1 MRRAGNPGAPAPGR
15 CPRSPAGR
23 RRATAARPARSPRSR
38 DPLPRRQ
45 SRPTCLPR
53 RRPLRRPPA
62 PTFSTPSTAG
72 QSIAEAA
79 NAAAR
84 NHGSGGEGGLNAPL
98 RHPGLQSGAEI
109 LSDTQN
115 VDFGPYMKQ
124 LRRLIIASWYPLIPE
139 ECEPP
144 LNKEGQTMIRFT
156 IQPNGVVSAMHLDG
170 STHDIAIDKAA
181 WGGITGVGQFPPLPK
196 EFHGDNLQLRVTFVI
211 SHDRSQAE

>member
-1 MRRAGNPGAPAPGR
+1 MPEEPKPAAAAPTPQPPAPQPAQPRPTPPPVASNLPSAPAP
-15 CPRSPAGR
+15 A
-23 RRATAARPARSPRSR
+23 
-38 DPLPRRQ
+38 
-45 SRPTCLPR
+45 
-53 RRPLRRPPA
+53 PA
-62 PTFSTPSTAG
+62 PTRPNFSTPATAG

-84 NHGSGGEGGLNAPL
+84 NRGSGGDNGLNAPL

-109 LSDTQN
+109 ISDTQG

-124 LRRLIIASWYPLIPE
+124 LKRLIIASWYPLIPE

-144 LNKEGQTMIRFT
+144 ISKEGQTMIRFT

-181 WGGITGVGQFPPLPK
+181 WGGITGVGQFPQLPK
-196 EFHGDNLQLRVTFVI
+196 EFHGDNLQLRITFVI
-211 SHDRSQAE
+211 SRDRSQAQ